1 MSVSINKSMNTNR
14 NENSYNIKR
23 KGNKE
28 VLKRNHFEEMEY
40 LTFPALEAT
49 GLVRHLFTTR
59 LGGVS
64 EGIFG
69 SLNLSYTRGDEKE
82 AVDENYRRVA
92 RALGCTMEDFVC
104 SDQTHTTNVR
114 KVTAADK
121 GKGVVQSK
129 DYTDVDALITNEAGL
144 VLATFYA
151 DCVPLF
157 IVDPVTR
164 AIGLAHS
171 GWRGTVGRMGACT
184 LQAMREAYGT
194 KPEDAVVAI
203 GPSICQDCYEV
214 SEDVAEQFVL
224 EFGAQKQKDILLA
237 KGNGKYQLNL
247 WKANESV
254 FLDAGVRKEQISVT
268 DICTCCNPE
277 YLFSHRA
284 SQGKRGNLGAFMGL
298 L

>member
-1 MSVSINKSMNTNR
+1 MNESMNKGSNK
-14 NENSYNIKR
+14 NMYHNMNIKR
-23 KGNKE
+23 TGKKE
-28 VLKRNHFEEMEY
+28 VLKRNYYDKMEY

-82 AVDENYRRVA
+82 AVDENYQRVA
-92 RALGCTMEDFVC
+92 RTLGCAMEDFVC

-114 KVTAADK
+114 KVTSADK
-121 GKGVVQSK
+121 GKGVIRRK

-184 LQAMREAYGT
+184 LQAMQEAYGT

-214 SEDVAEQFVL
+214 SENVAEQFVQ